1 MTFSSCFAACV
12 VEFKVLFY
20 FDPLCLTEVMAE
32 DVLSKV
38 RGIPKVYLRHAENSS
53 KEVNV
58 ILDILILKHFYL
70 IVISI
75 QLFV

>member
-38 RGIPKVYLRHAENSS
+38 RGIRFILEVYLRHAEKSS

-58 ILDILILKHFYL
+58 ILNILIF
-70 IVISI
+70 
-75 QLFV
+75 

>member
-12 VEFKVLFY
+12 VEFEVLFC

-38 RGIPKVYLRHAENSS
+38 RGIRFILEVYLRHAENSS

-58 ILDILILKHFYL
+58 ILNILIF
-70 IVISI
+70 
-75 QLFV
+75 